1 MVIFGHAH
9 FRGIDFMNGWMADVG
24 NRKMLT
30 DVTFSGSDGLLGN
43 GFLKNAENQETADGC
58 VTEQLNTLRDTQ

>member
-1 MVIFGHAH
+1 
-9 FRGIDFMNGWMADVG
+9 MNGWMADVG

-30 DVTFSGSDGLLGN
+30 DVTYSGGCGLLGN
-43 GFLKNAENQETADGC
+43 GFLKNAENQKTADGC